1 MLFLD
6 VITEMRKSYPDDLYP
21 LYRIRYTYC
30 TKCLKM
36 RCEILHVSGRETGG
50 KLSFVSKVV
59 GKVKKKKKWHS
70 KKRKNGQSC
79 LIFRL
84 RRCPE
89 RQHQED

>member
-59 GKVKKKKKWHS
+59 GKVKKKKS
-70 KKRKNGQSC
+70 GIPRKG
-79 LIFRL
+79 RTA
-84 RRCPE
+84 RAA
-89 RQHQED
+89 